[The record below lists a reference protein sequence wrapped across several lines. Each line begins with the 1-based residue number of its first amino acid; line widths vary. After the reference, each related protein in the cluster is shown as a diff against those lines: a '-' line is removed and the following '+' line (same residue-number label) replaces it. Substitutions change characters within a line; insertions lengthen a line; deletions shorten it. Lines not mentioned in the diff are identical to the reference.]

1 MPQNSAEH
9 RAGAY
14 QMLERLNLR
23 CAAWPAARCGRDFA
37 EVVYNNF
44 GNLLTVGH
52 TGRVNVNDF
61 LGDVLDPWLLDLN
74 LNDVG
79 P

>member
-37 EVVYNNF
+37 EVFYNDF

-61 LGDVLDPWLLDLN
+61 LGDHDTRATFWTL
-74 LNDVG
+74 G
-79 P
+79 PLILV